1 MELWTGIHSLETSRV
16 SNVYLVVGP
25 PPTLIDTGPPGTV
38 WRLLAAMTRAGVQPR
53 DLRRIVLTHCDVDHI
68 ANAHRLQ
75 RITGAE
81 VCAHE
86 DDLPSIIGAQPLP
99 GPLARRVVG
108 ATLGRLVRP
117 PSVDCALHDGDVLD
131 GLVVLH
137 LPGHT
142 PGHIGLQVGSVLFA
156 GDTVSGGR
164 RLRPAPRLLTWNED
178 LARRSLARMAT
189 LGVNLLLPGHGTPVD
204 DGARRCAKLVAT
216 TFATR

>member
-1 MELWTGIHSLETSRV
+1 MELWPGIHNLEASRV

-38 WRLLAAMTRAGVQPR
+38 WRLLAALKRAGVQPR
-53 DLRRIVLTHCDVDHI
+53 DLQRIVLTHCDVDHI
-68 ANAHRLQ
+68 ANARALQ

-81 VCAHE
+81 VGAHE
-86 DDLPSIIGAQPLP
+86 DDIPAITGAQPLP
-99 GPLARRVVG
+99 GPPARRVIG
-108 ATLGRLVRP
+108 ATIGRLVRP
-117 PSVDCALHDGDVLD
+117 PCVDRALHDGDVLD

-142 PGHIGLQVGSVLFA
+142 PGHIGLQLGRVLFA

-178 LARRSLARMAT
+178 LARRSIARMAT
-189 LGVNLLLPGHGTPVD
+189 LGVHLLLPGHGTPVD
-204 DGARRCAKLVAT
+204 DGARRCAELVAT
-216 TFATR
+216 T

>member
-1 MELWTGIHSLETSRV
+1 
-16 SNVYLVVGP
+16 
-25 PPTLIDTGPPGTV
+25 DTGPPGTV
-38 WRLLAAMTRAGVQPR
+38 WRLLAAMTQAGVQPR

-68 ANAHRLQ
+68 ANAHPLQ
-75 RITGAE
+75 RVTGAE

-86 DDLPSIIGAQPLP
+86 DDLPYITGAQPLP
-99 GPLARRVVG
+99 GPPARRVIG
-108 ATLGRLVRP
+108 ATIGRLVRP
-117 PSVDCALHDGDVLD
+117 PRVDRGLHDGDVLD
-131 GLVVLH
+131 GLMVLH

-142 PGHIGLQVGSVLFA
+142 PGHIGLQAGSVLFA

-204 DGARRCAKLVAT
+204 DGARRCAELVAT
-216 TFATR
+216 K